1 MSPTPLDGLP
11 ENLRRALEQMPDND
25 SDDWKTNSDANDDN
39 NDDVLV
45 IGIDFGTTFSG
56 VAWATA
62 ADFASDQ
69 VNIITSWPGTGR
81 EEGKAPTEIFYE
93 YGEMSWGYL
102 VPSDG
107 DPVRWFKLLLVQE
120 EDLDPTLRSS
130 EFILRARQFMRVE
143 GKTAVDLI
151 SDYLHALWAHTLQT
165 IAKARG
171 QTVLDALRFHVVITV
186 PAIWK
191 GYARRDMQQA
201 AKNAGILDDR
211 LAGETRLSFAP
222 EPESAALSTLTEPG
236 RKVNKGDVFMV
247 CDAGGGTVD
256 LITYMVSNA
265 NPIRMEEAVEGQG
278 GLCGG
283 IFVDQAFEVKCKKC
297 LGRRWD
303 RLSKNDINDVMR
315 EDWERGVKPQFTPS
329 LDRDYP
335 IRVPAGAFPDGKTSD
350 DKCDPIIKNARM
362 MFTRDHIEEIFG
374 GVFKDIDKLVDDQIQ
389 SAKTKDVSV
398 TGIILVGGFGASPYL
413 YEHLRDRY
421 KASGIDV
428 LQSGGMRPRTAICRG
443 AVIKGFLDV
452 VSQGQSNS
460 LKAEMLPIKVTST
473 VSRASYGARYRC
485 SFVPGTHQEIDKVWD
500 DDESKFMAAN
510 QMEWYLKRGS
520 TMFPGKIAL
529 LTNHQG
535 EEVST
540 KDTVRHSFY
549 NIFRSD
555 FGGTI
560 TVNIDYCDEK
570 DPPSRKTDLVKRM
583 CSIECNID
591 IPFSKLKDSPNP
603 NGKKLKR
610 LDYDIEMV
618 PSGASLEFNVYVEG
632 RKMGVSNVAVD
643 FQ

>member
-1 MSPTPLDGLP
+1 MSPLLLDDPP
-11 ENLRRALEQMPDND
+11 ESVQGTRDTD
-25 SDDWKTNSDANDDN
+25 SVDWKTTSDD

-62 ADFASDQ
+62 ADFKSEQ

-81 EEGKAPTEIFYE
+81 EEGKAPSEIFYE

-120 EDLDPTLRSS
+120 EDLDPELRSS
-130 EFILRARQFMRVE
+130 EFILRARQFMRTE
-143 GKTAVDLI
+143 GKTPVDLI
-151 SDYLHALWAHTLQT
+151 ADYLKALWAHTLQT

-171 QTVLDALRFHVVITV
+171 QTVLDALRFHIVLTV

-191 GYARRDMQQA
+191 GYARRDMTEA
-201 AKNAGILDDR
+201 ARISGMLDER
-211 LAGETRLSFAP
+211 LAGDTRLSFAP
-222 EPESAALSTLTEPG
+222 EPEAAALSTLTEPG
-236 RKVNKGDVFMV
+236 RKVNKDDVYLV

-265 NPIRMEEAVEGQG
+265 SPIMMEEAVEGEG

-283 IFVDQAFEVKCKKC
+283 IFVDQAFEIKCKKC

-350 DKCDPIIKNARM
+350 EKCDPIIKNARM
-362 MFTRDHIEEIFG
+362 MFTRKHIEDIFR
-374 GVFKDIDKLVDDQIQ
+374 GVFEDIDKLVDDQIQ
-389 SAKTKDVSV
+389 SAKTKNLSV
-398 TGIILVGGFGASPYL
+398 TGIILVGGFGSSPYL

-421 KASGIDV
+421 QSASINV

-443 AVIKGFLDV
+443 AVVKGFLDIAA
-452 VSQGQSNS
+452 QRPADTMI
-460 LKAEMLPIKVTST
+460 AEMLPIKVTST
-473 VSRASYGARYRC
+473 VSRSSYGSRYKCR
-485 SFVPGTHQEIDKVWD
+485 FIPGTHDEADKVWD
-500 DDESKFMAAN
+500 DNECSDMAEN
-510 QMEWYLKRGS
+510 QMEWYLKRG
-520 TMFPGKIAL
+520 
-529 LTNHQG
+529 

-540 KDTVRHSFY
+540 KEAVRHSFY
-549 NIFRSD
+549 RTYSSD
-555 FGGTI
+555 YTGTV

-570 DPPSRKTDLVKRM
+570 VPPSRKTEQVKSM
-583 CSIECNID
+583 CSIESEID
-591 IPFSKLKDSPNP
+591 IPFAKLKDWSNP
-603 NGKKLKR
+603 KGKVLKR

-632 RKMGVSNVAVD
+632 RKMGASNVAVT

>member
-1 MSPTPLDGLP
+1 MNPTPPDGIP
-11 ENLRRALEQMPDND
+11 ESLRRALEQMPITSDDD
-25 SDDWKTNSDANDDN
+25 SDDWKANSDINLDDN

-62 ADFASDQ
+62 ADFASEQ
-69 VNIITSWPGTGR
+69 ITVITSWPGTGR

-120 EDLDPTLRSS
+120 EDLDPSLKSS
-130 EFILRARQFMRVE
+130 EFILRARQFLRLE

-151 SDYLHALWAHTLQT
+151 ADYLRALWGHTLQT

-191 GYARRDMQQA
+191 GYARRDMEQA
-201 AKNAGILDDR
+201 ARNAGILDDR
-211 LAGETRLSFAP
+211 LAGDTRLTFVP
-222 EPESAALSTLTEPG
+222 EPEAAALSTLSEPG
-236 RKVNKGDVFMV
+236 RKVSKNDVFMV

-256 LITYMVSNA
+256 LITYKVSSA

-350 DKCDPIIKNARM
+350 TKCDPIIKNARM
-362 MFTRDHIEEIFG
+362 MFSRGHIEDIFSS
-374 GVFKDIDKLVDDQIQ
+374 VFKDIDQLVDDQIQ

-398 TGIILVGGFGASPYL
+398 TGIILVGGFGSSPYL

-421 KASGIDV
+421 KTSGVDV
-428 LQSGGMRPRTAICRG
+428 LQSGGMRPRTAICQG
-443 AVIKGFLDV
+443 AVIKGFLDL
-452 VSQGQSNS
+452 VSQGQSDSFNVDT
-460 LKAEMLPIKVTST
+460 LPIKVTST
-473 VSRASYGARYRC
+473 VSRASYGAGYKCR
-485 SFVPGTHQEIDKVWD
+485 FVPGTHQEIDKVWD
-500 DDESKFMAAN
+500 DNECVFMAGN
-510 QMEWYLKRGS
+510 QMEWYLKR
-520 TMFPGKIAL
+520 
-529 LTNHQG
+529 G

-549 NIFRSD
+549 RTFRGD
-555 FGGTI
+555 IGGSI
-560 TVNIDYCDEK
+560 TVDIEYCEETT
-570 DPPSRKTDLVKRM
+570 PPVRKTDVVKRM

-591 IPFSKLKDSPNP
+591 IPSSKLKSWVNP
-603 NGKKLKR
+603 NGKALKR

-632 RKMGVSNVAVD
+632 RKMGASNVAVT
-643 FQ
+643 F

>member
-1 MSPTPLDGLP
+1 MPTASEDG
-11 ENLRRALEQMPDND
+11 
-25 SDDWKTNSDANDDN
+25 DDWKTNSDFNDDS

-62 ADFASDQ
+62 ADFASEQ
-69 VNIITSWPGTGR
+69 INIITSWPGTGR

-120 EDLDPTLRSS
+120 EDLDPSLRSS
-130 EFILRARQFMRVE
+130 EFILRARQFMRIE

-151 SDYLHALWAHTLQT
+151 ADYLRALWAHTLQT

-171 QTVLDALRFHVVITV
+171 QTVLDALRFHIVITV

-201 AKNAGILDDR
+201 AQIAGMLDDR
-211 LAGETRLSFAP
+211 LAGETRLTFAP

-236 RKVNKGDVFMV
+236 RKVNKDDVFMV

-256 LITYMVSNA
+256 LITYKVSNA
-265 NPIRMEEAVEGQG
+265 NPIMMEEAVEGEG

-362 MFTRDHIEEIFG
+362 MFTRNHIEEIFA
-374 GVFKDIDKLVDDQIQ
+374 GVFKDIDQLVDDQIQ
-389 SAKTKDVSV
+389 SAKAKGDSV
-398 TGIILVGGFGASPYL
+398 TGIILVGGFGSSPYL

-421 KASGIDV
+421 QTSGIDV

-452 VSQGQSNS
+452 VSQGQSKK
-460 LKAEMLPIKVTST
+460 LKPDMLPIKVTST
-473 VSRASYGARYRC
+473 VSRASYGAKYRC
-485 SFVPGTHQEIDKVWD
+485 PFVAGTHDEIDKAWDEDEAVW
-500 DDESKFMAAN
+500 MAAN
-510 QMEWYLKRGS
+510 QMEWYLKRG
-520 TMFPGKIAL
+520 
-529 LTNHQG
+529 

-540 KDTVRHSFY
+540 KTAVRHSFY
-549 NIFRSD
+549 NTFTSD
-555 FGGTI
+555 YGGSI
-560 TVNIDYCDEK
+560 TVAIEYCEEK
-570 DPPSRKTDLVKRM
+570 TPPLRKTDEVKRM
-583 CSIECNID
+583 CSIDVHIG
-591 IPFSKLKDSPNP
+591 IPYAKLKDYSNP
-603 NGKKLKR
+603 NGKVLKR

-618 PSGASLEFNVYVEG
+618 PSGASLEFNIYVEG
-632 RKMGVSNVAVD
+632 RKMGASNVAVD
-643 FQ
+643 FE

>member
-1 MSPTPLDGLP
+1 MSPPPADGPPDSTQGIL
-11 ENLRRALEQMPDND
+11 DND
-25 SDDWKTNSDANDDN
+25 SVDWKTTSDDNDDI
-39 NDDVLV
+39 LV

-62 ADFASDQ
+62 ADFKSDQ

-81 EEGKAPTEIFYE
+81 EEGKAPSEIFYE

-120 EDLDPTLRSS
+120 EDLEPELRSS

-143 GKTAVDLI
+143 GKTPVDLI
-151 SDYLHALWAHTLQT
+151 ADYLRALWAHTLQT

-171 QTVLDALRFHVVITV
+171 QTVLDALRFHVVLTV

-191 GYARRDMQQA
+191 GYARRDMRQA
-201 AKNAGILDDR
+201 AQNAGILDDR
-211 LAGETRLSFAP
+211 LAGDTRLSFAP
-222 EPESAALSTLTEPG
+222 EPEAAALSTLTEPG
-236 RKVNKGDVFMV
+236 RKVNENDCFMV

-256 LITYMVSNA
+256 LITYMVTNA
-265 NPIRMEEAVEGQG
+265 SPIMMEEAVEGEG

-283 IFVDQAFEVKCKKC
+283 IFVDQAFEIKCKKC

-329 LDRDYP
+329 SNRDYP

-362 MFTRDHIEEIFG
+362 MFTKKHIEEIFSG
-374 GVFKDIDKLVDDQIQ
+374 PFGDIDKLCDDQIQ
-389 SAKTKDVSV
+389 SAKTKNMSV
-398 TGIILVGGFGASPYL
+398 TGIIMVGGFGSSPYL

-421 KASGIDV
+421 QASGISV

-443 AVIKGFLDV
+443 AVVKGFLDIAAQRPSDTLSADV
-452 VSQGQSNS
+452 
-460 LKAEMLPIKVTST
+460 LPIKVTST
-473 VSRASYGARYRC
+473 VSRASYGSGYKCR
-485 SFVPGTHQEIDKVWD
+485 FIPGTHEEADKVWD
-500 DDESKFMAAN
+500 ENECSDMAEN
-510 QMEWYLKRGS
+510 QMEWYLKR
-520 TMFPGKIAL
+520 
-529 LTNHQG
+529 G

-549 NIFRSD
+549 RTFATD
-555 FGGTI
+555 FPGSV

-570 DPPSRKTDLVKRM
+570 VPPSRKTDQVKSM
-583 CSIECNID
+583 CSIECDVD
-591 IPFSKLKDSPNP
+591 IPFPKLKDWSNP
-603 NGKKLKR
+603 KGKILKR

-618 PSGASLEFNVYVEG
+618 PSGASLEFYVYVEG
-632 RKMGVSNVAVD
+632 RKMGTSNVAVT